1 MARFVVVAWER
12 PYLEIN
18 RSDYRFVYMLVD
30 WVTVAMHV
38 TLCRELGDL
47 SEWIRLRSNLES
59 WLTSAVQPLA

>member
-1 MARFVVVAWER
+1 MVAWER

-18 RSDYRFVYMLVD
+18 RSDYRFVYRSVG
-30 WVTVAMHV
+30 WVTVAMHA